1 MTRRTPDE
9 MRAYLEEVRDEL
21 LMMREID
28 NLEMYRVLT
37 DLGKDLE
44 GVSEEERTDENFVY
58 GCVSNVYI
66 ADDFEDGAM
75 RFRGVSDA
83 HVIRGY
89 LAVLCRALSG
99 LAPEELL
106 LESREAVERFAR
118 DTDLKASLT
127 PNRANAFGNIYQLM
141 REKAERRLRERPTRS
156 G

>member
-1 MTRRTPDE
+1 MTH
-9 MRAYLEEVRDEL
+9 RAIEETREYLKGVRDEL

-44 GVSEEERTDENFVY
+44 GISEEERSEENFVY

-66 ADDFEDGAM
+66 ADDYEDGVI
-75 RFRGVSDA
+75 RYRGVSDA

-89 LAVLCRALSG
+89 LAVLTRALSG
-99 LAPEELL
+99 LTPQELL
-106 LESREAVERFAR
+106 SESREVVETFAR
-118 DTDLKASLT
+118 ETDLKASLT

-141 REKAERRLRERPTRS
+141 REKAQRRLSES
-156 G
+156 